1 MIHAIILIII
11 GALVISLLP
20 GIFKNKTL
28 SLIFKILGFV
38 IVVAG
43 IIDCLRLWAYFND
56 GFIS

>member
-20 GIFKNKTL
+20 GIFKDKTL

-38 IVVAG
+38 IVAAG
-43 IIDCLRLWAYFND
+43 IICLLLLGILGIF
-56 GFIS
+56 

>member
-1 MIHAIILIII
+1 MIHAIILIIM

-43 IIDCLRLWAYFND
+43 IIDLLKALGIF
-56 GFIS
+56 